1 MTHVCKEHDK
11 YVQGAFNRKE
21 AIWIVKLSN
30 GETIFQDDYRV
41 GLKEHSAWLRLRAY
55 CKEQRLH
62 IIGMRLEFRSNKVK
76 LPDNAEGYFF
86 TKMAGAWIGQS
97 TDNKYGIGI
106 LKDGEVIIIFYLV
119 PELIS
124 SGTDVRKKEKCGEC
138 LITLTA

>member
-30 GETIFQDDYRV
+30 GETIFQDDYRP
-41 GLKEHSAWLRLRAY
+41 GLGQHSAWIRLGDY
-55 CKEQRLH
+55 CQDHSLK
-62 IIGMRLEFRSNKVK
+62 IVGMRLEFRSNKVK

-86 TKMAGAWIGQS
+86 TKAAGAWIGLP
-97 TDNKYGIGI
+97 TDNKYGIGV
-106 LKDGEVIIIFYLV
+106 LKDGEVTITFHLV

-124 SGTDVRKKEKCGEC
+124 SGTDVRKQEICGEC
-138 LITLTA
+138 LITPMA